1 MSTSRTR
8 RTLLRLASAL
18 ALSAGFGA
26 IAAPAWADDCAGG
39 PVKLSFSF
47 WGSVNEK
54 HDVEEAITNWN
65 KNKPCIQVQPLYIP
79 ATGTNYVQKL
89 STMIASNTAPDIGY
103 LGESQAFQ
111 WATEGK
117 ILDLSPYM
125 GPTPEQQ
132 YVKST
137 IYHAG
142 KVLMGTGLATGVM
155 LIYYNKDVFDA
166 AHVAYPPAKAS
177 QAWTWDQFVANAKK
191 LTKDRSGKTPDEAGF
206 DSENIDTYGVTL
218 PSWWGGWYPFVLSNG
233 GHFASDDGK
242 TLLLNQPAAVEAL
255 QKFKDLIYVDHVMP
269 NPTQTSTLPTGD
281 VLMQSRI
288 VAMSMDGMW
297 RVTDFAKLGINW
309 GVAVLPKF
317 KEPDTIVLSVPKV
330 IFSQTKHPKE
340 AFEFYKYISDPAQV
354 GLFKSGLWAP
364 HEKAYFTDPKLLA
377 TWVTAPGSAYPPE
390 AMDAIVDYTLNHAP
404 EQSPVYWLK
413 DVGPILDQAV
423 APNIQKMLNDPNE
436 TAQQAMDD
444 AVKTAAP
451 LMHGRW

>member
-1 MSTSRTR
+1 
-8 RTLLRLASAL
+8 LRFAAGAAL
-18 ALSAGFGA
+18 GAGAALSAA
-26 IAAPAWADDCAGG
+26 SAWAADCPDG
-39 PVKLSFSF
+39 VVNLTFSF

-54 HDVEEAITNWN
+54 HDIEGAIDNWN
-65 KNKPCIQVQPLYIP
+65 KQKPCIQVQGLYIP

-89 STMIASNTAPDIGY
+89 TTMIASGTAPDIAY
-103 LGESQAFQ
+103 LGENQAFQ

-117 ILDLSPYM
+117 ILDLSPFM
-125 GPTPEQQ
+125 GPTPEQE

-142 KVLMGTGLATGVM
+142 NVLMGTGLATGVM

-166 AHVAYPPAKAS
+166 AHVPYPPAKAS
-177 QAWTWDQFVANAKK
+177 EAWTWDQFVENAKK
-191 LTKDRSGKTPDEAGF
+191 LTKDTSGKTPDDAGF
-206 DSENIDTYGVTL
+206 DPNNIDTYGVTL

-242 TLLLNQPAAVEAL
+242 KLLLNSPEAVEAL
-255 QKFKDLIYVDHVMP
+255 QAFKDLIYKDHVMP

-281 VLMQSRI
+281 VLMQSRK

-317 KEPDTIVLSVPKV
+317 KEPDTVVLSVPKV

-354 GLFKSGLWAP
+354 GLFKEGLWAP
-364 HEKAYFTDPKLLA
+364 HEKDYFTDPKLLA

-390 AMDAIVDYTLNHAP
+390 SMDAIVDYTLNHVP
-404 EQSPVYWLK
+404 EQSPVYWVK
-413 DVGPILDQAV
+413 NIGPIMDQAV
-423 APNIQKMLNDPNE
+423 DPNVQKLLNDPNL
-436 TAQQAMDD
+436 TAKEAMDA
-444 AVKTAAP
+444 AVKTAEP
-451 LMHGRW
+451 LMQGRW